1 MVMPKRKVSS
11 VNASLGYNLK
21 RYRTIC
27 GLTQERVA
35 ELLNLNRTTYTKYET
50 GASEP
55 SYDILL
61 KMCNVFGIEPNDLL
75 ADEDDG
81 GVKDIP
87 VPYKLTKDEIEII
100 TSYRALSNEHKREY
114 QRHMR
119 EFIAETIKKFF

>member
-21 RYRTIC
+21 RYRTVC
-27 GLTQERVA
+27 GLTQESVA
-35 ELLNLNRTTYTKYET
+35 ELLNLNRTTYTKDET

-75 ADEDDG
+75 SSDSPIVVRE
-81 GVKDIP
+81 P
-87 VPYKLTKDEIEII
+87 HKLTKDEIEII
-100 TSYRALSNEHKREY
+100 SNYRALSDEHKREY
-114 QRHMR
+114 QKHMR
-119 EFIAETIKKFF
+119 EFIAETKKKFF